1 MIIYFTGTGN
11 SKYLAE
17 QLKDILDD
25 ELFCANEYIKKREYP
40 TFKSERPFVFVGP
53 VYSWRIA
60 RIFEDFI
67 LKAKFGGE
75 GIKSCYFV
83 LNAGDSA
90 GGAKKKLKDLCY
102 KKGFT
107 FKGMC
112 EVVMPENY
120 TALFTA
126 PSDNTIR
133 EQFNR
138 ADVLIKNFAKVVK
151 ANDFYKSGK
160 AKLLGKF
167 LTNIVNPVFFKFIV
181 KDRKF
186 EVSDKCISCGLCEKK
201 CPLND
206 IKLVEGRP
214 TWQGTCTHCMAC
226 INYCPTE
233 AINYGKGTVNKKRY
247 TAEKYKDI
255 K

>member
-17 QLKDILDD
+17 ELSKLIND
-25 ELFCANEYIKKREYP
+25 ELVCANEYIKKGVCP
-40 TFKSERPFVFVGP
+40 TFTSQRPFVFAGP
-53 VYSWRIA
+53 VYSWRLA

-67 LKAKFGGE
+67 LKSKFEGE
-75 GIKSCYFV
+75 GKESCYFV
-83 LNAGDSA
+83 LTPGDSA
-90 GGAKKKLKDLCY
+90 GGAKKKLKDLCDE
-102 KKGFT
+102 KGFG

-126 PSDNTIR
+126 PSDEVIK
-133 EQFNR
+133 EQFGQ
-138 ADVLIKNFAKVVK
+138 ADVLIKKLAK
-151 ANDFYKSGK
+151 AIEAGRFYKSKGGSIV
-160 AKLLGKF
+160 GKF
-167 LTNIVNPVFFKFIV
+167 LTNIVNPIFFKFIV

-206 IKLVEGRP
+206 IRLVDGKP
-214 TWQGTCTHCMAC
+214 TWNGRCTHCMAC
-226 INYCPTE
+226 INYCPVE

-255 K
+255 

>member
-11 SKYLAE
+11 SKYLARE
-17 QLKDILDD
+17 LSKLIDD
-25 ELFCANEYIKKREYP
+25 ELVCANEYIKNGVCP
-40 TFKSERPFVFVGP
+40 TFTSNRPFVFVGP

-67 LKAKFGGE
+67 LKSNFSGE
-75 GIKSCYFV
+75 GTKSCYFV

-90 GGAKKKLKDLCY
+90 GGAKKKIIDLCDE
-102 KKGFT
+102 KGFG

-112 EVVMPENY
+112 ELVMPENY

-126 PSDNTIR
+126 PSDAVIK

-138 ADVLIKNFAKVVK
+138 ADAIIKKFAKVVE
-151 ANDFYKSGK
+151 ARDFYKSKDAGFVK
-160 AKLLGKF
+160 NF

-181 KDRKF
+181 KDKKF

-201 CPLND
+201 CPLNN
-206 IKLVEGRP
+206 IMLVDGKPIWHGR
-214 TWQGTCTHCMAC
+214 CTHCMAC
-226 INYCPTE
+226 INYCPVE
-233 AINYGKGTVNKKRY
+233 AINYGKGTVKKKRY
-247 TAEKYKDI
+247 TAEKYENI
-255 K
+255 